1 MEKGRIHYAWWILF
15 SCCVIFFTGMGV
27 LVNCVGLFFQP
38 VCADL
43 GFTRAQVSLYVTIM
57 NFAMVIALPFAGY
70 IFPKVN
76 IKLILALALGVSSI
90 SFALMGTFHHLSS
103 WYINGAVR
111 GICNAFIMY
120 LPLPILIGN
129 WFYKK
134 RGLDLGIALCCS
146 GLAGAIFNPIAN
158 TVIVNYGWRV
168 GYAFLGIICAVIS
181 LPVVIG
187 LVKYQPSD
195 MGLKPYGYEE
205 GAEENVVAEKED
217 WSGVSSKQAVK
228 SAAFVVL
235 FFFAGLTSLAAYL
248 SPQLP
253 GYAVSL
259 GYASAVGAL
268 MVSCVMVGQ
277 LAGKVGLGY
286 LCDKVGV
293 VGATTVG
300 CIAGA
305 LGMVLLIMGTKNVSL
320 LYWAAFLFGIGFS
333 LAMVQ
338 PPILVRQIF
347 GSKDYSSIFSYVT
360 MGTALIGGLGT
371 YIFGYI
377 FDVTGSFYY
386 AIILCLA
393 VYIVCFFLVMMAL
406 SLGKRLRTPASN

>member
-1 MEKGRIHYAWWILF
+1 MYQGKVHYAWWILF

-43 GFTRAQVSLYVTIM
+43 GFTRAQISLYVTIM
-57 NFAMVIALPFAGY
+57 NFAMVVTLPFAGY
-70 IFPKVN
+70 IFPRVN
-76 IKLILALALGVSSI
+76 IKLILGLALGISSF

-103 WYINGAVR
+103 WYINGAIR

-120 LPLPILIGN
+120 LPLPLLIGN
-129 WFYKK
+129 WFHKK
-134 RGLDLGIALCCS
+134 KGLALGIALSCS

-168 GYAFLGIICAVIS
+168 GYAFLGLICAAIA
-181 LPVVIG
+181 LPVVIF
-187 LVKYQPSD
+187 LVRYKPAD

-205 GAEENVVAEKED
+205 NSTGEIAEIKGD
-217 WSGVSSKQAVK
+217 WAGISSNQAVR

-235 FFFAGLTSLAAYL
+235 FIFAGLTSLAAYL

-259 GYASAVGAL
+259 GYKSAVGAL
-268 MVSCVMVGQ
+268 IVSCVMIGQ
-277 LAGKVGLGY
+277 LTGKVGLGY
-286 LCDKVGV
+286 LCDKIGV
-293 VGATTVG
+293 IGSTAVG
-300 CIAGA
+300 CVSGAAG
-305 LGMVLLIMGTKNVSL
+305 MILLIMGSRNVNM
-320 LYWAAFLFGIGFS
+320 LYWAAFLFGIGFA

-347 GSKDYSSIFSYVT
+347 GAKDYSAIFSYVT
-360 MGTALIGGLGT
+360 MGTAFLGGLGT

-377 FDVTGSFYY
+377 FDLTGSFYY
-386 AIILCLA
+386 AIMLCLG
-393 VYIVCFFLVMMAL
+393 VYIISLVLVLLAL
-406 SLGKRLRTPASN
+406 SLGKKLRLRAA